1 MAKNTALG
9 ISEINHDIME
19 TRAAFALYYSRWADW
34 LAKLDTH
41 YIACYGYRWIRRG
54 DGSLDPIG
62 VTGIEV
68 GVQWL
73 RENRYLT
80 FADFLDYEPTNL
92 FAMVPGMRRLYEQRT
107 IGGTQ

>member
-1 MAKNTALG
+1 MTTLASIDN
-9 ISEINHDIME
+9 EPEYDIRM
-19 TRAAFALYYSRWADW
+19 TRAMFALYFSQWADW
-34 LAKLDTH
+34 LARLHTH
-41 YIACYGYRWIRRG
+41 YIARYGYRWIRRD
-54 DGSLDPIG
+54 DGSLDPVD

-73 RENRYLT
+73 RENRYLA

-92 FAMVPGMRRLYEQRT
+92 FAAVPGMRRLYEQRA